1 MKKDFEEEGNT
12 NNVERRISKIDDK
25 IRYSSF
31 GKTNI
36 NNKKLRAKPS
46 PNQTEE
52 ETNREV
58 LTKESK
64 KIGEQVEAPKKTKLG
79 RVGQIMKMRS
89 IVAGPK
95 KKGQEAIAL
104 KDSRSGERH

>member
-1 MKKDFEEEGNT
+1 MKKDCEEEDDI
-12 NNVERRISKIDDK
+12 NNVERKISKIEDK
-25 IRYSSF
+25 IRYSAF

-36 NNKKLRAKPS
+36 KNKKLRARPS

-52 ETNREV
+52 EANREV
-58 LTKESK
+58 LTKESN
-64 KIGEQVEAPKKTKLG
+64 KIEEQVEAIKKTQLG